1 MCRIR
6 RLKGLRFRTTGA
18 RYSSA
23 SATALI
29 AGAQRHEYRV
39 NAYMV
44 GTLHTLSPCNGL
56 LYGDDCIPRLITVGR
71 LPSRAIVGYGLWR
84 ATFRDWAE
92 GHLSHH
98 TQQKLSDQGLAIS
111 GSH

>member
-29 AGAQRHEYRV
+29 AGARRHEYRV
-39 NAYMV
+39 SPYV
-44 GTLHTLSPCNGL
+44 GRYGSHTIACNGL
-56 LYGDDCIPRLITVGR
+56 FYGDDCIPRLITVGR

-84 ATFRDWAE
+84 ATFRDWA
-92 GHLSHH
+92 GLRHLSDH
-98 TQQKLSDQGLAIS
+98 TRPSDQGSIK
-111 GSH
+111 SH